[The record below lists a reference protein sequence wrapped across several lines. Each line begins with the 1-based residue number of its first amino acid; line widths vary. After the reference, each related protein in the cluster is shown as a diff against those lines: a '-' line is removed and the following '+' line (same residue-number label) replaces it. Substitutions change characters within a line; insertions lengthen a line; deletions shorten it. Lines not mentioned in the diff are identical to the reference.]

1 MYDKKGNILI
11 TIVDLGDK
19 VMKIFN
25 EFKEKIA
32 VYRIAVFVL
41 TVFLFITSHRLY
53 VLSSEKVSN
62 TVHNLSVSVAN
73 KTFGGKYFV
82 FTDENFVA
90 IKDCTDKS
98 DAVIFDKI
106 DVRTMRREDRYKFE
120 KGFYLN
126 SESELLELLEDY
138 GS

>member
-1 MYDKKGNILI
+1 MYYKEGNIL
-11 TIVDLGDK
+11 TIIWDLGEK
-19 VMKIFN
+19 VMKRFS
-25 EFKEKIA
+25 EFKENLL

-41 TVFLFITSHRLY
+41 TVFLLITSYRLY
-53 VLSSEKVSN
+53 VLSQEKVSN
-62 TVHNLSVSVAN
+62 IYDNLSVSEAN
-73 KTFGGKYFV
+73 NTFGGKYYV
-82 FTDENFVA
+82 FTDKNFVA

-98 DAVIFDKI
+98 DAVIFDRI

-126 SESELLELLEDY
+126 SDNELLELLEDY